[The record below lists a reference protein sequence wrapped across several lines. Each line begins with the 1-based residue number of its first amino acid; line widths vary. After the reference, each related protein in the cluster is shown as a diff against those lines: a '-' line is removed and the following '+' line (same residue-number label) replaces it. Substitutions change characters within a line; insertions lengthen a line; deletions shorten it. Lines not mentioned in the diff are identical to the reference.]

1 MKRSHSSATLLDAR
15 LSAESRVVLTE
26 LNDGT
31 GLLLHLGTK
40 LYFTLNR
47 SGVLVWKSIVRG
59 GATRADLVHL
69 LVESFETSTAQVEAD
84 LDPLLDEMLSEQLVH
99 VA

>member
-1 MKRSHSSATLLDAR
+1 MKRSFSSATLMDAR

-31 GLLLHLGTK
+31 GLLLHLGSK

-59 GATRADLVHL
+59 GVTRANLVDL
-69 LVESFETSTAQVEAD
+69 LVENFETTSAQVEAD

-99 VA
+99 VG